1 MRENTVAGLL
11 HATGEMRHNHA
22 PSCSRGSSMRIHCAV
37 LAVCLA
43 VVLAAPAQAAVID
56 LSTMKCKE
64 FMESS
69 KDDIGIILTWLD
81 AYYREDD
88 DPPVIDTEK
97 FVENAKKL
105 AASCAA
111 NPTVGLIT
119 TADKLFSK

>member
-1 MRENTVAGLL
+1 
-11 HATGEMRHNHA
+11 
-22 PSCSRGSSMRIHCAV
+22 MRIHCAI
-37 LAVCLA
+37 LAVA
-43 VVLAAPAQAAVID
+43 VVLAVPARAAVID

-81 AYYREDD
+81 AYYRDDD
-88 DPPVIDTEK
+88 DPPVIDTER
-97 FVENAKKL
+97 FVENARKL
-105 AASCAA
+105 ASSCAA